1 MNVLVAIPVYSEARH
16 VGEVL
21 REVRRYAEN
30 ILVVDDGSTDGTG
43 EALAAF
49 EGIRV
54 IRHQANL
61 GYGRALINA
70 FRCASC
76 CGMDWIIS
84 MDCDGQHEPAAIGRF
99 IEAADDDDCDIVSGS
114 RYLPDAP
121 ADASPPPSRRR
132 INTEI
137 TALVNETLGLNL
149 TDAFCGFKAYR
160 VSALERLNLTEHG
173 YAMPMQ
179 LWVRAAR
186 AGLRIREIPVR
197 LIYND
202 PDRTFGGPLDDPGY
216 RKRHYLRVFY
226 NALADDDTSGWVL
239 CACPGPSRVACRC

>member
-1 MNVLVAIPVYSEARH
+1 MNILVAIPVYNEARH
-16 VGEVL
+16 VAGVL

-43 EALAAF
+43 EALADF
-49 EGIRV
+49 ENIRV
-54 IRHQANL
+54 IRHQVNL

-70 FRCASC
+70 FRCALC
-76 CGMDWIIS
+76 CGMDWIITL
-84 MDCDGQHEPAAIGRF
+84 DCDGQHEPAVIPRF
-99 IEAADDDDCDIVSGS
+99 IEVAAADECDIVSGS
-114 RYLPDAP
+114 RYLPNAP
-121 ADASPPPSRRR
+121 ADASPPAARRR

-137 TALVNETLGLNL
+137 TALVNETLGLDL

-160 VSALERLNLTEHG
+160 VSALKPLNLTEHG

-226 NALADDDTSGWVL
+226 NALADDDDSGWIRCECGGRSL
-239 CACPGPSRVACRC
+239 VACRC

>member
-1 MNVLVAIPVYSEARH
+1 MNVLVAIPVYNEVDH
-16 VGEVL
+16 VAEVL

-30 ILVVDDGSTDGTG
+30 ILVIDDGSTDGTG
-43 EALAAF
+43 EALAGF

-54 IRHQANL
+54 IRHQVNL

-70 FRCASC
+70 FRCAMC
-76 CGMDWIIS
+76 CRMDWIITL
-84 MDCDGQHEPAAIGRF
+84 DCDGQHEPAVIPRF
-99 IEAADDDDCDIVSGS
+99 IEAAADDNCDIVSGS

-121 ADASPPPSRRR
+121 VDGSPPPSRRR
-132 INTEI
+132 INAEI
-137 TALVNETLGLNL
+137 TALVNETLGLRL

-197 LIYND
+197 LIYNN
-202 PDRTFGGPLDDPGY
+202 PDRTFGGPLDDAGY